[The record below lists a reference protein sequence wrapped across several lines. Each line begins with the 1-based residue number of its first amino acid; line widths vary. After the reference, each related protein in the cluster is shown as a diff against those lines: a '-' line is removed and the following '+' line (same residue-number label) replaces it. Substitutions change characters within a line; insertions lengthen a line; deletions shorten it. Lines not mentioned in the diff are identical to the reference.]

1 MLEELELY
9 KKLIIPDLTCSLC
22 RLMSPHHRSPFI
34 KTTTSVS
41 EFQPCDMNPC
51 IYTYLVLLDLV
62 SPQPMRIARASPF
75 GYLSTTPRKGVE
87 LVMVPQN
94 PSRHYPWLTRSGCL
108 LRWGG
113 APRCLLRTLSF
124 GAHWDGDG
132 ESEEGGRKKGDG
144 RRSMASAMGVGSAR
158 SAAHLSD
165 LLVDGERRRVGD
177 GVRST
182 ASAMGVLSARHAA
195 LLSDLRMDVRKE
207 AEEMLGEKGRGGEV
221 HSVCDGCVVSET
233 CCTPVRPAYGRKRR
247 VHVRKKEVQVGKT

>member
-1 MLEELELY
+1 MNMIMMLEELELY

-41 EFQPCDMNPC
+41 EFQPCDMNSC

-113 APRCLLRTLSF
+113 APRCLLRTLSL

-132 ESEEGGRKKGDG
+132 EEEEGGEKKGDG
-144 RRSMASAMGVGSAR
+144 RRSRASAMGVGSAR
-158 SAAHLSD
+158 HAAHLSD
-165 LLVDGERRRVGD
+165 P
-177 GVRST
+177 
-182 ASAMGVLSARHAA
+182 
-195 LLSDLRMDVRKE
+195 RMYVRKE
-207 AEEMLGEKGRGGEV
+207 AEGMLGEKGRGVEV
-221 HSVCDGCVVSET
+221 HSVCDRCVVSET
-233 CCTPVRPAYGRKRR
+233 CCTPVRPAYGREKGSRGNAR
-247 VHVRKKEVQVGKT
+247 